1 MKRNLQ
7 LLLLFSAILAACT
20 HMRPQQDNDPQ
31 ETFARQILVT
41 ARQAPSIAFGLAGD
55 PATVYQRRRGYGP
68 APGVER
74 LLESIAADYE
84 LTRVDGWLISSLG
97 VYCEVYEL
105 KPEQSHEDILALV
118 AADPRVESAQPMN
131 VFQTQ
136 GIFYDDPYASM
147 QPALVE
153 MSIDSAHESA
163 TGRGVTIGVID
174 SMVDDRH
181 PEFRGRVPIR
191 RNLAREHAFAGR
203 AEIHGTAIAG
213 IIASTANNAEG
224 IVGIAPDS
232 EIVSLRAC
240 WTVQESTGR
249 ALCSSF
255 SLAQSFETALSLGVK
270 IINLSLSG
278 PPDPL
283 LERLVDSAVRTGII
297 VIAALPEHSDSSE
310 SFPATHPG
318 VIAVS
323 SSATTRLADQ
333 TSVLVAPGSE
343 VLSTTPNSSYG
354 FFSGNSMAAAYVSG
368 VAALLTEQRPD
379 IDGQRVWSLLAETS
393 SAGSVNACRAVQ
405 ELSGKGFCPDVN
417 EALAAFRAERSQLQ
431 H

>member
-1 MKRNLQ
+1 MKLKWPP
-7 LLLLFSAILAACT
+7 LLIVSALLVACAHLDAPQNADSAEML
-20 HMRPQQDNDPQ
+20 
-31 ETFARQILVT
+31 ARQILVT
-41 ARQAPSIAFGLAGD
+41 ARQAPTIAFGLAGD
-55 PATVYQRRRGYGP
+55 PAMVYQRRRGYGA

-74 LLESIAADYE
+74 LLDSIAADYQ

-105 KPEQSHEDILALV
+105 RPGQDPDGVLARV
-118 AADPRVESAQPMN
+118 SADPRIESAQSMH
-131 VFQTQ
+131 VYQTQ
-136 GIFYDDPYASM
+136 GVFYDDPYASM
-147 QPALVE
+147 QPALTD

-163 TGRGVTIGVID
+163 TGKGVTIGVID

-232 EIVSLRAC
+232 EIVALRAC
-240 WTVQESTGR
+240 WTVQETTGR

-255 SLAQSFETALSLGVK
+255 SLAQSFETALRLGVK
-270 IINLSLSG
+270 VINLSLSG
-278 PPDPL
+278 PHDPL
-283 LERLVDSAVRTGII
+283 LERLVDTAIASGVI
-297 VIAALPEHSDSSE
+297 VIAALPERGDSSE
-310 SFPATHPG
+310 TFPATHPG

-323 SSATTRLADQ
+323 SSVIQFPERSNT
-333 TSVLVAPGSE
+333 LVAPGSE
-343 VLSTTPNSSYG
+343 VISTTPDSSYG
-354 FFSGNSMAAAYVSG
+354 FFAGNSMSAAYISG
-368 VAALLTEQRPD
+368 VTALLVEQQPE
-379 IDGQRVWSLLAETS
+379 IDGVRVFSLLAETS
-393 SAGSVNACRAVQ
+393 TKGTVNACLAIQKLNGR
-405 ELSGKGFCPDVN
+405 GNCPDVS
-417 EALAAFRAERSQLQ
+417 EARRAVREEISQSR

>member
-1 MKRNLQ
+1 MKLELP
-7 LLLLFSAILAACT
+7 LLLILSATLVACAHLEAPRDSDANGILV
-20 HMRPQQDNDPQ
+20 
-31 ETFARQILVT
+31 RQILVT
-41 ARQAPSIAFGLAGD
+41 ARQAPTIAFGLTGD
-55 PATVYQRRRGYGP
+55 PAMVYQRRRGYGP

-74 LLESIAADYE
+74 LLDSIADDYG
-84 LTRVDGWLISSLG
+84 LTRIEGWLISSLG

-105 KPEQSHEDILALV
+105 RPGQDRDDVLARV
-118 AADPRVESAQPMN
+118 SADPRIDSAQPMN
-131 VFQTQ
+131 VYQTQ

-147 QPALVE
+147 QPALIE

-163 TGRGVTIGVID
+163 TGLGVTIGIID

-191 RNLAREHAFAGR
+191 RNLAREHGFSGR

-240 WTVQESTGR
+240 WTVQKSTGR

-255 SLAQSFETALSLGVK
+255 SLAQSFETALRLGVK

-278 PPDPL
+278 PHDPL
-283 LERLVDSAVRTGII
+283 LERLVDTAVKNGVI
-297 VIAALPEHSDSSE
+297 VIAALPERDDSAGR
-310 SFPATHPG
+310 FPAIHPG

-323 SSATTRLADQ
+323 SSGIQ
-333 TSVLVAPGSE
+333 FPEHPNVLIAPGSE
-343 VLSTTPNSSYG
+343 VLSTTPGSSYG
-354 FFSGNSMAAAYVSG
+354 FFTGNSMSAAYVSG
-368 VAALLTEQRPD
+368 VAALLVERQPE
-379 IDGQRVWSLLAETS
+379 IDGPRVFSLLADTS
-393 SAGSVNACRAVQ
+393 TEGSVNACRAIQ
-405 ELSGKGFCPDVN
+405 QLSEKGICPDVT
-417 EALAAFRAERSQLQ
+417 EALVAFRAERSRLR